1 MITVFLFWKNLHA
14 YYPIVF
20 FQFPDEDTWD
30 LEGFRLSMY
39 QVRASRDVQ
48 TPAHSD
54 HFLQTWTLLGHSAGA
69 EMSRCRVD
77 LNSLVELVPQSDGL
91 HAFRTFGVCCL

>member
-14 YYPIVF
+14 YYLVVF

-39 QVRASRDVQ
+39 RVRASMDVQ
-48 TPAHSD
+48 TLAHSD
-54 HFLQTWTLLGHSAGA
+54 HFLQTWTLLGHTAGA
-69 EMSRCRVD
+69 EMS
-77 LNSLVELVPQSDGL
+77 LGAEW
-91 HAFRTFGVCCL
+91 T